1 MNRAQ
6 RRALQKR
13 GFMSLVPTAT
23 IELDKQ
29 RTMRMDLNALSDY
42 ERVTGKSIMS
52 GGFALDK
59 LAVSDVRA
67 LLWAALVQDDESL
80 TERQVGAMLHT
91 GNLTEV
97 TAAITSLMR
106 ASLPE
111 SEEGGD
117 ESPLPEE
124 ATSGSTG

>member
-23 IELDKQ
+23 IDLDRE
-29 RTMRMDLNALSDY
+29 RTMRLDLNALSDY

-52 GGFALDK
+52 GGFALEKMGVPDI
-59 LAVSDVRA
+59 RA
-67 LLWAALVQDDESL
+67 LLWACLVQEDESL
-80 TERQVGAMLHT
+80 TERQVGAMLHV

-97 TAAITSLMR
+97 TRAITALVRGAMPEEE
-106 ASLPE
+106 AS
-111 SEEGGD
+111 GA
-117 ESPLPEE
+117 ESPLP
-124 ATSGSTG
+124 APKGKASTG